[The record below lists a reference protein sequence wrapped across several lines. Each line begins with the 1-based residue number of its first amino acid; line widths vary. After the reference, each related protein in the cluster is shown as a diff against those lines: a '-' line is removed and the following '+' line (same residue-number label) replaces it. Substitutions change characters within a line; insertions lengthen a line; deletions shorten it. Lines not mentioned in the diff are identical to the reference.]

1 MKKGE
6 VMEAVLAILT
16 EGPRDM
22 EDLFVVL
29 ITSGYGV
36 SLKTL
41 ERKIAKRAAARAS
54 EDRVYQERQRL
65 YSVLS
70 RLKKEGF
77 IQKKE
82 GRYSATIL
90 GAKKLKAI
98 RDLFQKKKRY
108 ERREDKLLKII
119 AFDIP
124 ERMRSKRTWLR
135 GVLAELDFKMLQ
147 KSVWIGIA
155 ALPEEFVSDLRN
167 LELIDHVDIFAV
179 TKTGTIRSLK

>member
-1 MKKGE
+1 
-6 VMEAVLAILT
+6 MEAVLAVLT

-22 EDLFVVL
+22 EDLFFVL

-36 SLKTL
+36 SLRAV
-41 ERKIAKRAAARAS
+41 ERKVAERAAVRAR

-82 GRYSATIL
+82 GRYSATLL

-98 RDLFQKKKRY
+98 RDLFQEKKKY
-108 ERREDKLLKII
+108 ERKEDKLLKII

-124 ERMRSKRTWLR
+124 EKMRGRRAWLR
-135 GVLAELDFKMLQ
+135 EVLMELDFKMLQ
-147 KSVWIGIA
+147 KSVWIGTSV
-155 ALPEEFVSDLRN
+155 LPEEFVNDLKKF
-167 LELIDHVDIFAV
+167 ELIDHVDIFAV